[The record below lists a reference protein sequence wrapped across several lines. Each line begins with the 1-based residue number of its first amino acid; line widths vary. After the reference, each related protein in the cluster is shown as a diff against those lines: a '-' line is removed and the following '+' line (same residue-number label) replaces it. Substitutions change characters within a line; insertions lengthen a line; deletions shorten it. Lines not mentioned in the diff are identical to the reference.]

1 MTTQSGPGQGP
12 TDRGLSVIM
21 SERRQLINLTYRLL
35 GSLAEAED
43 ARRTESR
50 PDQMPPFHRGAD
62 GYFKVSRLS
71 LKSHQA
77 RVKKQLARRD
87 PRSRAGFCLATR
99 QLPGALLRTLVAQ
112 VLQTAP
118 RDAWFG
124 QDDLQGLSPRTGL
137 TPPQLEEKRRD
148 GPRHSPAHRRARKTT
163 VVGAGSN
170 HAVPRVRPVLAHKRA
185 RLAG

>member
-1 MTTQSGPGQGP
+1 MTTQSGPGEGP

-71 LKSHQA
+71 LKFHQA
-77 RVKKQLARRD
+77 RARVQLARRD
-87 PRSRAGFCLATR
+87 PRCRVGLCLATWAASGSVAPD
-99 QLPGALLRTLVAQ
+99 PGSA
-112 VLQTAP
+112 
-118 RDAWFG
+118 
-124 QDDLQGLSPRTGL
+124 GL
-137 TPPQLEEKRRD
+137 
-148 GPRHSPAHRRARKTT
+148 AA
-163 VVGAGSN
+163 
-170 HAVPRVRPVLAHKRA
+170 
-185 RLAG
+185 